1 MAKRDATHRLK
12 DDLAILRSAGS
23 IIPGENVASPIDVVE
38 TEEGDA
44 IGDAWCAGTGSDID
58 MESVQDTILMLVG
71 VGTGTVE
78 NFAHF
83 MWDYLLNLHRL
94 LWASGQYPGQDGCC
108 QVILHVRSIESLYKS
123 RPRQYYDS
131 VTAVTGGSSES
142 FWQTLEEIKDGT
154 CFPRVILGFG
164 TRQYPN
170 AFFIPDGARIHTFS
184 C

>member
-1 MAKRDATHRLK
+1 
-12 DDLAILRSAGS
+12 
-23 IIPGENVASPIDVVE
+23 VASPIDVIE
-38 TEEGDA
+38 SEQGDG
-44 IGDAWCAGTGSDID
+44 IRDAWCAGTEVDSD
-58 MESVQDTILMLVG
+58 MESEQSTALMLVG

-108 QVILHVRSIESLYKS
+108 QVILHVRSIESLYEE

-131 VTAVTGGSSES
+131 VTAVTGGISES
-142 FWQTLEEIKDGT
+142 FWQALKEIKDGT

-164 TRQYPN
+164 APQYPK
-170 AFFIPDGARIHTFS
+170 AFYNPDEAHTHTHTHTFS
-184 C
+184 LSALAGKKVW